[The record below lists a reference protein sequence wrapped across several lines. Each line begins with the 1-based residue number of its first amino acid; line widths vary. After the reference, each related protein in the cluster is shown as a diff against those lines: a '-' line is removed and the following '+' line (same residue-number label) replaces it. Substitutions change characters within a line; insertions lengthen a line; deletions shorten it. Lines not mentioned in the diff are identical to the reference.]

1 MKWNVILD
9 LEIKDSPENDD
20 NLENVDDLINIDD
33 LEYEYNLKSEKQNC
47 NIQL

>member
-1 MKWNVILD
+1 MLD
-9 LEIKDSPENDD
+9 LGIKNSPENND

-33 LEYEYNLKSEKQNC
+33 LDHNLKSEKQNC